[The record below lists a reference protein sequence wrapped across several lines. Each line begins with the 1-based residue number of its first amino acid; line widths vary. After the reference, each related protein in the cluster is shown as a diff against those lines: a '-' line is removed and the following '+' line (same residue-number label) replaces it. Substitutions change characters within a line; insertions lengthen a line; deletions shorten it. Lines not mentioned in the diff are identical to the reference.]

1 MATEFAYAFDDVG
14 SGTVL
19 DLSGNGRHITLT
31 GSNGA
36 QVSGGQTGGALG
48 KTGATMPTLPTAAV
62 NALKVDDWAIMFDA
76 LGVRQTWW
84 FRCWD
89 GTNSGVRGILDLDG
103 TAMRG
108 QLRTLPGDV
117 LQTRPTAAVPEVAV
131 WHNYCLT
138 YQRSGGL
145 LTLYRDGVQASQ
157 VDIADGTQASNNFT
171 IIDLAEWSTAGPAI
185 DNVRGMSHC
194 PDAAEVLA
202 LAGTPVTAPA
212 EATLAGTLPKA
223 TMAAEASAEATAAL
237 AGTLSK
243 ATFEGQAVAA
253 VTAELGGVLPRA
265 TASITVSEQATVTA
279 TLAATLPKIVG
290 GTGITTSMELRM
302 QRRNTEAFIEA
313 SPVDIAL
320 TPQAESKTPSGAVAL
335 VDGVARPVQRFRLIP
350 MAHTERPV
358 QSTSGAGFGSGGVQ
372 RKYDLTLLGTW
383 DSVIQENDYWYD
395 GNGQK
400 YVVDAVIPYNGYERK
415 GLVMSYGRR
424 GSIVA

>member
-1 MATEFAYAFDDVG
+1 MALEFAYALDDVG
-14 SGTVL
+14 SATVL

-31 GSNGA
+31 GTNGA

-48 KTGATMPTLPTAAV
+48 KTGATMPTLPSAAV
-62 NALKVDDWAIMFDA
+62 NALKTDDWGIMFDA

-89 GTNSGVRGILDLDG
+89 GTNSGVRGILDLEG
-103 TAMRG
+103 SLMRG
-108 QLRTLPGDV
+108 QLRTAPGDT
-117 LQTRPTAAVPEVAV
+117 LQTRPTAAVPEVAT

-138 YQRSGGL
+138 YQRSSGL

-157 VDIADGTQASNNFT
+157 VDLADGTQASNNFT
-171 IIDLAEWSTAGPAI
+171 IIDLAEWTATGPAM

-223 TMAAEASAEATAAL
+223 TMAAEASAEAVATL
-237 AGTLSK
+237 AGALSK
-243 ATFEGQAVAA
+243 ATMAA
-253 VTAELGGVLPRA
+253 QFDAAATAELGGSLPRA
-265 TASITVSEQATVTA
+265 TASLTVSEQ
-279 TLAATLPKIVG
+279 LAATAVLNGVLPKAVG

-302 QRRNTEAFIEA
+302 QRRNTQAFIEA

-320 TPQAESKTPSGAVAL
+320 VPQAEQRTPSGAVAL
-335 VDGVARPVQRFRLIP
+335 VDGAARTVQTFRLIP
-350 MAHTERPV
+350 MSHTERPV
-358 QSTSGAGFGSGGVQ
+358 TSSSGAGFGSGGAQ
-372 RKYDLTLLGTW
+372 RKYDLTLLGNW

-395 GNGQK
+395 DNGQK